1 MTHEPTPEHSAA
13 APHSHPA
20 GTQTAAQPAP
30 VQPAAQP
37 VQPVWTAPVRRT
49 RAGIVTLTVA
59 GLVIGGAALLL
70 VFVYLATFLDAGT
83 LLVGLILA
91 LIPLIGISLAVGWI
105 DRWEPEPRPALWFAF
120 LWGAGVSIVTA
131 LLFDLGVQL
140 ARAGAGAIE
149 TDDGIAAAVF
159 QAPLVEEAAKGAGVL
174 LLFWV
179 LRRRFDGPV
188 DGVVYA
194 ATIAA
199 GFAFTE
205 NIQYFGVAMM
215 EGGSENL
222 GFTFLVRGVLSPFA
236 HVMFT
241 ACIGIACGLAVRFRP
256 FPAFATILLGFVSAI
271 FLHFVWN
278 GAFYLVESGSL
289 VAYYLAVQVPLF
301 LGAIMVVV
309 LLRRQEERVT
319 VLRLSEYAAA
329 GWFSPAEVGMLATR
343 DGRRQARSWAA
354 RQPQTRK
361 RAMHHFIHN
370 STRLA
375 FARQRMVNGTA
386 ANVDR
391 ADESELLGLIQRD
404 RAGVIN

>member
-1 MTHEPTPEHSAA
+1 MTQEPTPAHPAAA
-13 APHSHPA
+13 APHSHS
-20 GTQTAAQPAP
+20 AANQPVAQP

-37 VQPVWTAPVRRT
+37 VQPVWTAPVSRT
-49 RAGIVTLTVA
+49 RAGLVTLTVA
-59 GLVIGGAALLL
+59 GLVVGGAALLL
-70 VFVYLATFLDAGT
+70 VFVYLATFLGTGT

-91 LIPLIGISLAVGWI
+91 LIPLIGILLAVRWI

-120 LWGAGVSIVTA
+120 LWGAGVSVVTA

-140 ARAGAGAIE
+140 ARAGAGLSE
-149 TDDGIAAAVF
+149 TDDGFAAAVF

-215 EGGSENL
+215 EGGAENL

-256 FPAFATILLGFVSAI
+256 VAAVVTIVLGFVSAI

-278 GAFYLVESGSL
+278 GAFYLVESDSL

-301 LGAIMVVV
+301 LAAIVVVV

-319 VLRLSEYAAA
+319 VLRLREYAAA
-329 GWFSPAEVGMLATR
+329 GWFSLAEVGMLATS
-343 DGRRQARSWAA
+343 DGRRQARGWAA
-354 RQPQTRK
+354 RQPETRK
-361 RAMHHFIHN
+361 RAMRDFIHN

-375 FARQRMVNGTA
+375 FARQRMLNGTA

-391 ADESELLGLIQRD
+391 ADEAELLGRIQRD
-404 RAGVIN
+404 RAGVIS

>member
-1 MTHEPTPEHSAA
+1 MTYEPTPAHAA
-13 APHSHPA
+13 APHPRPDGSRPTAPA
-20 GTQTAAQPAP
+20 AA
-30 VQPAAQP
+30 VRPAAQP

-49 RAGIVTLTVA
+49 RAGIVTLAVA
-59 GLVIGGAALLL
+59 GLVFGGASLLL
-70 VFVYLATFLDAGT
+70 VFVYLATFLGAGT

-91 LIPLIGISLAVGWI
+91 LIPLIGILLAVRWI

-120 LWGAGVSIVTA
+120 LWGAGVSVVTA

-140 ARAGAGAIE
+140 ARAGTGFSE
-149 TDDGIAAAVF
+149 TDDGFAAAVF

-215 EGGSENL
+215 EGGAENL

-256 FPAFATILLGFVSAI
+256 VAALATILLGFASAI

-278 GAFYLVESGSL
+278 GAFFLVESESL
-289 VAYYLAVQVPLF
+289 VSYYLAVQVPLF
-301 LGAIMVVV
+301 LAAIVVVV

-319 VLRLSEYAAA
+319 VLRLREYAAA
-329 GWFSPAEVGMLATR
+329 GWFSLAEVGMLATR
-343 DGRRQARSWAA
+343 DGRSQARAWAS
-354 RQPQTRK
+354 RQPPARK
-361 RAMHHFIHN
+361 RAMRDFIHN

-375 FARQRMVNGTA
+375 FARQRMLNGTA

-404 RAGVIN
+404 RAGVIT

>member
-1 MTHEPTPEHSAA
+1 MTYEPTPAHAA
-13 APHSHPA
+13 APHPRPDGSRPTAPA
-20 GTQTAAQPAP
+20 AA
-30 VQPAAQP
+30 VRPAAQP

-49 RAGIVTLTVA
+49 RAGIVTLAVA
-59 GLVIGGAALLL
+59 GLVFGGASLLL
-70 VFVYLATFLDAGT
+70 VFVYLATFLGAGT

-91 LIPLIGISLAVGWI
+91 LIPLIGILLAVRWI

-120 LWGAGVSIVTA
+120 LWGAGVSVVTA

-140 ARAGAGAIE
+140 ARAGTGFSE
-149 TDDGIAAAVF
+149 PDDGFAAAVF

-215 EGGSENL
+215 EGGAENL

-256 FPAFATILLGFVSAI
+256 VAAFATILLGFASAI

-278 GAFYLVESGSL
+278 GAFFLVESESL
-289 VAYYLAVQVPLF
+289 VSYYLAVQVPLF
-301 LGAIMVVV
+301 LAAIVVVV

-319 VLRLSEYAAA
+319 VLRLREYAAA
-329 GWFSPAEVGMLATR
+329 GWFSLAEVGMLATR
-343 DGRRQARSWAA
+343 DGRSQARAWAS
-354 RQPQTRK
+354 RQPPARK
-361 RAMHHFIHN
+361 RAMRDFIHN

-375 FARQRMVNGTA
+375 FARQRMLNGTA

-404 RAGVIN
+404 RAGVIT

>member
-1 MTHEPTPEHSAA
+1 MTEEPTPAHAAA
-13 APHSHPA
+13 APHDHPA
-20 GTQTAAQPAP
+20 GTRPAP

-37 VQPVWTAPVRRT
+37 VEPVWTAPVRRT
-49 RAGIVTLTVA
+49 PAGIVILTVA

-70 VFVYLATFLDAGT
+70 VFVYLATFLGAGT

-91 LIPLIGISLAVGWI
+91 LIPLLGILLAVRWI

-120 LWGAGVSIVTA
+120 LWGAGVSVVTA

-140 ARAGAGAIE
+140 ARAGTGLVE
-149 TDDGIAAAVF
+149 TDDGFAAAVF

-199 GFAFTE
+199 GFAFSE
-205 NIQYFGVAMM
+205 NIQYFGVAML
-215 EGGSENL
+215 EGGAGNL

-256 FPAFATILLGFVSAI
+256 LAAVATILLGFAAAI

-278 GAFYLVESGSL
+278 GAFYLVESDSL
-289 VAYYLAVQVPLF
+289 VVYYLAVQVPLF
-301 LGAIMVVV
+301 LAAIVVVV

-319 VLRLSEYAAA
+319 VLRLREYAAA
-329 GWFSPAEVGMLATR
+329 GWFSLAEVGMLATR
-343 DGRRQARSWAA
+343 DGRRQARGWAA

-361 RAMHHFIHN
+361 QAMHHFIHN

-375 FARQRMVNGTA
+375 FARQRMLNGTA

-391 ADESELLGLIQRD
+391 ADETELLGLIQRD

>member
-1 MTHEPTPEHSAA
+1 MTNEPTPAHSAA
-13 APHSHPA
+13 AAPNPDPS
-20 GTQTAAQPAP
+20 AARPAP

-49 RAGIVTLTVA
+49 GAGIVTLTVA

-70 VFVYLATFLDAGT
+70 VFVYLATFLGGGT

-91 LIPLIGISLAVGWI
+91 LIPLIGILLAVRWI

-120 LWGAGVSIVTA
+120 LWGSGVSIVTA

-140 ARAGAGAIE
+140 ARAGAGFSE
-149 TDDGIAAAVF
+149 TDDGFAAVF

-174 LLFWV
+174 LLLWV
-179 LRRRFDGPV
+179 LRRSFDGPV

-199 GFAFTE
+199 GFAFSE

-215 EGGSENL
+215 EGGAENL

-241 ACIGIACGLAVRFRP
+241 ACIGVACGLASRFRP
-256 FPAFATILLGFVSAI
+256 AAAFATILLGFVCAV

-278 GAFYLVESGSL
+278 AAFVLVESDSL

-301 LGAIMVVV
+301 LAAIVVVV

-319 VLRLSEYAAA
+319 VLRLREYAAA
-329 GWFSPAEVGMLATR
+329 GWFSLAEVGMLATS
-343 DGRRQARSWAA
+343 DGRRQARAWAA
-354 RQPQTRK
+354 RQPPARK
-361 RAMHHFIHN
+361 RAMHHFIRN

-375 FARQRMVNGTA
+375 FARQRMLNGTA

-391 ADESELLGLIQRD
+391 ANEPELLGLIQRD
-404 RAGVIN
+404 RAGVIG